1 MKKRLSALLMCVVMV
16 MAMVGCGSGEEEKKT
31 DGTEAPAVKET
42 KAAETKAPETKA
54 EETKAAETKA
64 ASAGKNPNFEYV
76 VEAGT
81 ASDVNDYYAQYDI
94 ECDITI
100 RQQGGSVNWLG
111 GGDVPLPE
119 PKEKYTIGFAAYTTV
134 DEVGAMYL
142 EGMQAAAKEIGI
154 ELLVN
159 DANWD
164 QNVQN
169 QAIEQWI
176 LQGVDGV
183 ILSPCDFYGIKD
195 ALDALEEANIPVV
208 SYDAPPNAG
217 NVDAVVM
224 YDAVEQG
231 RLAGEALL
239 KALQD
244 SNTEMKGN
252 IYYGTLPFKHPNA
265 QTREYGFFSVFE
277 EYPDVKI
284 EAITGEAPE
293 EFYSGM
299 EGKIQADPDMLGA
312 WGLFSSATYGM
323 MQAIAASDSGI
334 LLSSVDND
342 RVILEGIYNGS
353 VLGSTGYSAIE
364 GSRLAL
370 MQMVNILNGEEVP
383 GIIYQTNTFVTKDNV
398 ETMFEEYYGGAT
410 LADFIAGN

>member
-1 MKKRLSALLMCVVMV
+1 MKKRLLALVMCAAMGLSLSA
-16 MAMVGCGSGEEEKKT
+16 CGSDKGT
-31 DGTEAPAVKET
+31 DADAKET
-42 KAAETKAPETKA
+42 KAAETKAAETEAADTEAA
-54 EETKAAETKA
+54 EEKGETAETGGA
-64 ASAGKNPNFEYV
+64 AQKNPDFEYV
-76 VEAGT
+76 VEPGT
-81 ASDVNDYYAQYDI
+81 ESDVNDYYAQYGI

-100 RQQGGSVNWLG
+100 RQKGGSVNWLG

-142 EGMQAAAKEIGI
+142 EGMQEAADEIGI
-154 ELLVN
+154 ELLIN

-195 ALDALEEANIPVV
+195 ALDDLEEAGIPVI
-208 SYDAPPNAG
+208 SYDCPPNAG

-239 KALQD
+239 EALQAAG
-244 SNTEMKGN
+244 TEMKGN
-252 IYYGTLPFKHPNA
+252 IYYGTLPFTHPNA
-265 QTREYGFFSVFE
+265 QTREFGFFSVFE
-277 EYPDVKI
+277 EYPDVEIK
-284 EAITGEAPE
+284 ALTGEAPE
-293 EFYSGM
+293 EFYSKM
-299 EGKIQADPDMLGA
+299 EGALQADPGMLGA
-312 WGLFSSATYGM
+312 WGLFSSGTYGM
-323 MQAIAASDSGI
+323 MQAIDASGEDI

-342 RVILEGIYNGS
+342 RVILEGIYDGS

-383 GIIYQTNTFVTKDNV
+383 GIIYQTNTFITKDNV
-398 ETMFEEYYGGAT
+398 EKMFEEYYAGAT
-410 LADFIAGN
+410 LADFMAGN